1 MWHSHHNQYL
11 THGWINTLRIKLV
24 LALPWPPLYMP
35 VLLFSPASWNQS
47 VLEMKRLA
55 GSEFENQVGKEY
67 KNVQIHLLKC
77 VFFYFPLFTVL
88 SYFDCS
94 VFLLTY
100 CWSVSGST
108 TPSLLE
114 TSFSFSSLLF
124 SLWFLWYFLYRC
136 NKDPVNSS
144 ALISYYQQ
152 PYRWVPALLRRS
164 NTTSNWGAQL
174 NDQQQEWRNKTKTE
188 VMAFVHQHAAMPLM
202 AAQIASVYCRPSF
215 YLSENDH
222 WNFAVILKA
231 NLEMSIA

>member
-1 MWHSHHNQYL
+1 MWHSHHIQYL

-88 SYFDCS
+88 GYFDSS
-94 VFLLTY
+94 VFLLSY
-100 CWSVSGST
+100 FWSVSGST
-108 TPSLLE
+108 TPSLSE
-114 TSFSFSSLLF
+114 TSFCFSSLLF

-136 NKDPVNSS
+136 SKDPVNSS
-144 ALISYYQQ
+144 ALISYVFESIISVLTDEY
-152 PYRWVPALLRRS
+152 PVSIEGAIPPVTGGHSLMIS
-164 NTTSNWGAQL
+164 N
-174 NDQQQEWRNKTKTE
+174 RNEEIRQRQKWW
-188 VMAFVHQHAAMPLM
+188 H
-202 AAQIASVYCRPSF
+202 S
-215 YLSENDH
+215 
-222 WNFAVILKA
+222 
-231 NLEMSIA
+231 SIHMLQCC